1 MGTLLLGIFGM
12 QYSDYFT
19 GLSNVAEAIMLDTRI
34 VFDGI
39 DKASGG
45 VWNEEIK
52 YAEADLMTIIR
63 QAWCL
68 KDTIEHF
75 IEYNSG
81 RFEALEKIYKPPYI
95 AR

>member
-1 MGTLLLGIFGM
+1 
-12 QYSDYFT
+12 
-19 GLSNVAEAIMLDTRI
+19 MLDSQL

-52 YAEADLMTIIR
+52 YAEADLMAIIR

-68 KDTIEHF
+68 QDTIKHF
-75 IEYNSG
+75 VEFNQG
-81 RFEALEKIYKPPYI
+81 RFETLEKLYEPPYVAI
-95 AR
+95 

>member
-1 MGTLLLGIFGM
+1 LE
-12 QYSDYFT
+12 YSDYFT
-19 GLSNVAEAIMLDTRI
+19 GLSNVAEAIMLDTQI

-39 DKASGG
+39 DKASDG

-75 IEYNSG
+75 VEYNGSK
-81 RFEALEKIYKPPYI
+81 FEKLEQLYEPPYI

>member
-1 MGTLLLGIFGM
+1 MNFN
-12 QYSDYFT
+12 DYFT
-19 GLSNVAEAIMLDTRI
+19 GLSNVAEAIQQDTQL

-39 DKASGG
+39 DRASGG

-95 AR
+95 AK

>member
-1 MGTLLLGIFGM
+1 
-12 QYSDYFT
+12 
-19 GLSNVAEAIMLDTRI
+19 MLDTQL

-39 DKASGG
+39 DQASGG

-75 IEYNSG
+75 VEYNSC
-81 RFEALEKIYKPPYI
+81 RFKKIEQLYEPPYI
-95 AR
+95 AM

>member
-1 MGTLLLGIFGM
+1 MG
-12 QYSDYFT
+12 YEDYFT
-19 GLSNVAEAIMLDTRI
+19 GLSNVAEAIMLDTQI

-39 DKASGG
+39 DKASDG

-52 YAEADLMTIIR
+52 YAQADLMTIIR